1 MILVDHDCGLECEL
15 KTDQLTVLV
24 LEKIETFVGF
34 IERLE
39 AQIDKVE
46 DKLLL
51 YDADHSLLDV
61 SKKCAIVFSARDL
74 TYQSTKIQKKLY
86 SIVAEETVEN
96 NLQERLVQNHA
107 ELLQIADSIKTESEY
122 ELTYN
127 EEFEFQNI
135 CKYLSLRL
143 EEPSG
148 TFCEKIMSYAKIT
161 REFLHTEIFFL
172 INCKAYFKKEE
183 YACLQKWA
191 AYQEICIVMVERD
204 ENRLPSGLNK
214 YIMDEDNCL
223 IH

>member
-1 MILVDHDCGLECEL
+1 MICQRSHW
-15 KTDQLTVLV
+15 
-24 LEKIETFVGF
+24 KIKENM
-34 IERLE
+34 
-39 AQIDKVE
+39 
-46 DKLLL
+46 
-51 YDADHSLLDV
+51 
-61 SKKCAIVFSARDL
+61 
-74 TYQSTKIQKKLY
+74 
-86 SIVAEETVEN
+86 AEETVGN
-96 NLQERLVQNHA
+96 DLQDRLVQNHA

-191 AYQEICIVMVERD
+191 AYQEICIVMVEGD

>member
-1 MILVDHDCGLECEL
+1 M
-15 KTDQLTVLV
+15 
-24 LEKIETFVGF
+24 
-34 IERLE
+34 
-39 AQIDKVE
+39 
-46 DKLLL
+46 
-51 YDADHSLLDV
+51 
-61 SKKCAIVFSARDL
+61 
-74 TYQSTKIQKKLY
+74 
-86 SIVAEETVEN
+86 AEETVEN
-96 NLQERLVQNHA
+96 DLQDRLVQNHA
-107 ELLQIADSIKTESEY
+107 ELLQIADSIKAESEY

-161 REFLHTEIFFL
+161 RKFLHTEIFFL

-183 YACLQKWA
+183 YACLQK
-191 AYQEICIVMVERD
+191 CIVMVEGD